1 MDENLKIWL
10 FDILRSINE
19 IESYFHDRPKQ
30 FVEYQKDIRTK
41 RAIERDLEII
51 GEAVNR
57 ILKKQIRLSLY
68 QTPGK

>member
-1 MDENLKIWL
+1 MGKNVETGF
-10 FDILRSINE
+10 FDILQSINE
-19 IESYFHDRPKQ
+19 IKSYFHDRPKQ

-57 ILKKQIRLSLY
+57 ILNRTDFFFTKC
-68 QTPGK
+68 